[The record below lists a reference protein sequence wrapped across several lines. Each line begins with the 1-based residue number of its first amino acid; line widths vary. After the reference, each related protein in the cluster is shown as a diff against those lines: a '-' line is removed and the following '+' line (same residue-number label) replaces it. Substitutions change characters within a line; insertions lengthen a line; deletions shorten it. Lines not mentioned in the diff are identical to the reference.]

1 MGLGS
6 GGGGGASRNRLCE
19 DGLVFLGLCV
29 WRGSLVVLRAAGSS
43 HVSRAG
49 ELCPGLEEW
58 VDLAHKARKEFK
70 GGWEGPRGSAGS
82 CDLRSQPPPG
92 LQR

>member
-29 WRGSLVVLRAAGSS
+29 WWGGGGVLLFSGQQEVAMSVGLGSS
-43 HVSRAG
+43 VSGTVHLNLPSRK
-49 ELCPGLEEW
+49 CPGP
-58 VDLAHKARKEFK
+58 R
-70 GGWEGPRGSAGS
+70 PRGMG
-82 CDLRSQPPPG
+82 
-92 LQR
+92 

>member
-29 WRGSLVVLRAAGSS
+29 WRGRVRWGGEVLLFSGQQEVAMSVGLGSF
-43 HVSRAG
+43 VSGTVHLNLPSRK
-49 ELCPGLEEW
+49 CPGS
-58 VDLAHKARKEFK
+58 R
-70 GGWEGPRGSAGS
+70 PRGMG
-82 CDLRSQPPPG
+82 
-92 LQR
+92 